1 MQQCDED
8 AVNTHPHAM
17 RIARLRFTIV
27 NISIR
32 LNDAKSERLS
42 GSFAEHVIT
51 VFTVVGSGK
60 NLLHDL
66 PESIFLFFFSCLFL
80 PRTCSNLLCETF
92 SEQPTQASSTES
104 LAMSKRSLTFLISVL
119 TFSDAHAF
127 STPRKMLLPVT
138 GRAPHAR
145 RGKLSPL
152 KASLLDPIKPGLEAY
167 ADIWVP
173 LFTEARESGLAPE
186 TLLHWGHPLAMGTV
200 LGTMATFGSY
210 LGYQIRVGNGGQSN
224 ALTLGETIREFH
236 PKLMAGALFFFLLG
250 GQGGLVLGKVQGQ
263 PFLESP
269 HALSAFAGLSL
280 LAIQA
285 ALPLAF
291 KSGGAAARTAHTIL
305 GTGTMGLLFIHA
317 GLGLQLGQSF

>member
-1 MQQCDED
+1 
-8 AVNTHPHAM
+8 
-17 RIARLRFTIV
+17 
-27 NISIR
+27 
-32 LNDAKSERLS
+32 
-42 GSFAEHVIT
+42 
-51 VFTVVGSGK
+51 
-60 NLLHDL
+60 
-66 PESIFLFFFSCLFL
+66 
-80 PRTCSNLLCETF
+80 
-92 SEQPTQASSTES
+92 
-104 LAMSKRSLTFLISVL
+104 MSKRSLTFLISVL

-138 GRAPHAR
+138 GRASHAR

-236 PKLMAGALFFFLLG
+236 PKLMAGALFFFALG

>member
-27 NISIR
+27 NISYGLMMPSQSAFLVLLLLSTSS
-32 LNDAKSERLS
+32 LNSQLCLQYTTSSPKVS
-42 GSFAEHVIT
+42 
-51 VFTVVGSGK
+51 
-60 NLLHDL
+60 
-66 PESIFLFFFSCLFL
+66 FFSFFVSFFATYLL
-80 PRTCSNLLCETF
+80 PNLLLCETF
-92 SEQPTQASSTES
+92 SEQPPTQASSTES

-138 GRAPHAR
+138 GRASHAR